1 MSADA
6 PLSNSGAAVL
16 GMVALGAQSGYDVRR
31 AAERSLR
38 FFWALGPPQI
48 YSELRRL
55 EQTGLLAGSDDAR
68 GRRPRRVFTVTD
80 DGRAA
85 LHAWLTAGEPATME
99 LRDGELLRLFFADAL
114 TPDEALARV
123 AIVRERSVRALE
135 LFDREILPAAA
146 RTRESGAEFPELIA
160 GFGRELHEF
169 IVGWSE
175 RLEQQVATVERSPAR
190 AASLG

>member
-1 MSADA
+1 MSTDA
-6 PLSNSGAAVL
+6 PLSNSAAAVL
-16 GMVALGAQSGYDVRR
+16 GMVALGAQSGYDVRQ

-55 EQTGLLAGSDDAR
+55 EDAGLLAGTDDAR

-80 DGRAA
+80 AGHAA
-85 LHAWLTAGEPATME
+85 LRIWLTTGEPTAME
-99 LRDGELLRLFFADAL
+99 LRDSELLRLFFADAL
-114 TPDEALARV
+114 APDEALARV

-175 RLEQQVATVERSPAR
+175 RLEEHISSADRPASR
-190 AASLG
+190 

>member
-1 MSADA
+1 MSTDA

-55 EQTGLLAGSDDAR
+55 EDAGLLDGTDDAR

-80 DGRAA
+80 DGHAA
-85 LHAWLTAGEPATME
+85 LHTWLTTGEPASME

-114 TPDEALARV
+114 APGEALARV
-123 AIVRERSVRALE
+123 AIVHERSMRALE
-135 LFDREILPAAA
+135 LFDSEILPAAA

-169 IVGWSE
+169 IVGWSG
-175 RLEQQVATVERSPAR
+175 RLEQQLTAGDR
-190 AASLG
+190 AARSR